1 MVAYACNS
9 GNKGDFEFEA
19 SLGYNVG
26 PSHQNTKQGGIVAAG
41 IVRGILGWG
50 RQVPEIYNSA
60 LRPKGPC
67 SVVT

>member
-1 MVAYACNS
+1 MPVILAT
-9 GNKGDFEFEA
+9 KDDFEFEA

-50 RQVPEIYNSA
+50 RQVPEIYSSA
-60 LRPKGPC
+60 LRPEGPC
-67 SVVT
+67 SVVS